1 VSRFTAEIQAYLE
14 RAEQSLAAAQVL
26 AREAFYDFAA
36 SRAYYAAFYAAEALL
51 IREGLEFTKH
61 SAVIAA
67 IHQHFVKPG
76 RLSPEMGKALSWL
89 FELRNLG
96 DYNLGTHLDASQA
109 GQALTAAAAFI
120 ETVKTYL
127 QRAPD

>member
-1 VSRFTAEIQAYLE
+1 MSRFTAEIQAYLE

-67 IHQHFVKPG
+67 IHQHF
-76 RLSPEMGKALSWL
+76 
-89 FELRNLG
+89 
-96 DYNLGTHLDASQA
+96 
-109 GQALTAAAAFI
+109 
-120 ETVKTYL
+120 
-127 QRAPD
+127 

>member
-1 VSRFTAEIQAYLE
+1 
-14 RAEQSLAAAQVL
+14 
-26 AREAFYDFAA
+26 
-36 SRAYYAAFYAAEALL
+36 
-51 IREGLEFTKH
+51 
-61 SAVIAA
+61 
-67 IHQHFVKPG
+67 
-76 RLSPEMGKALSWL
+76 MGKALSWL

-109 GQALTAAAAFI
+109 GQALTAAAFI